1 MRPRTLSSPQLCSTP
16 VGREAL
22 SDANTYVVLRE
33 LYKWEGEHG
42 SREALVEARH
52 VIDVLITEAEPK
64 KEEVVPDYD
73 STACFR
79 HVEVPEDQVAVVE
92 RLDEELRTG

>member
-1 MRPRTLSSPQLCSTP
+1 M
-16 VGREAL
+16 GREAL
-22 SDANTYVVLRE
+22 LDNNTYVVLRE

-42 SREALVEARH
+42 CREVVVEARH

-64 KEEVVPDYD
+64 KADFVPDYD

-79 HVEVPEDQVAVVE
+79 QVEVPEEQVQIVE
-92 RLDEELRTG
+92 RLDRELLDG